1 MESVW
6 IFNKNNSRFSG
17 GVFAELMLAEEWIRK
32 NKLTGV
38 LTKYPLNQGTL
49 DWAIANDAH
58 SIKPEKLEEK
68 RKQPNFIGSFTTAM
82 QEHFHYENGQHR
94 N

>member
-6 IFNKNNSRFSG
+6 IFNQNNSSFSG

-38 LTKYPLNQGTL
+38 LTKYPINQGTF
-49 DWAIANDAH
+49 AY
-58 SIKPEKLEEK
+58 SGPK
-68 RKQPNFIGSFTTAM
+68 
-82 QEHFHYENGQHR
+82 
-94 N
+94 